1 MVPDRI
7 KLQLNWLNLRVRLR
21 IEAKR
26 KSTNMAYTAI
36 AKSAITLSLL
46 LGLMACQPTTEPSP
60 PAPPINEM
68 KIAHLSEGDES
79 NFEAIR
85 STFADRNPGYDMAY
99 HTNQKA
105 LPQAEAPWVV
115 FIQEGGGTA
124 TINGENSSKFSV
136 GDILMLQKGDR
147 VETDSLFSA
156 LVFTVPEIAP
166 DNIPAFVRPDWDMN
180 ITDTPGGCATETNA
194 YRRILLTW
202 LDKVGPYSFHAINA
216 HRVRIMDS
224 FSHYHPVEGGFDE
237 FYLVQMVLPGAKILT
252 SSHVK
257 MIEKPERIAEEQAA
271 GLIQST
277 PLQVGDLVYL
287 PRGIVHRGVGGVL
300 AQVITVPGFVP
311 GSEIGVDH
319 HLKKINDILSLKG
332 KQALP
337 FNQSASTKA
346 VIK

>member
-1 MVPDRI
+1 
-7 KLQLNWLNLRVRLR
+7 
-21 IEAKR
+21 
-26 KSTNMAYTAI
+26 MAYHAI

-46 LGLMACQPTTEPSP
+46 MGLMACQPTVEPSP
-60 PAPPINEM
+60 PVPPINEM
-68 KIAHLSEGDES
+68 KIAHLSQGDES
-79 NFEAIR
+79 SFEAIR
-85 STFADRNPGYDMAY
+85 STFADRNPGYDIVY
-99 HTNQKA
+99 HADQKA
-105 LPQAEAPWVV
+105 LPEADGPLVV

-136 GDILMLQKGDR
+136 GDILMLQAGDQ

-252 SSHVK
+252 SSQVDLIENPTG
-257 MIEKPERIAEEQAA
+257 IEKGQAE
-271 GLIQST
+271 GLIQAT
-277 PLQVGDLVYL
+277 PLKVGDLVYL
-287 PRGIVHRGVGGVL
+287 PRGTMHRGFGGVL
-300 AQVITVPGFVP
+300 AQVITIPGFVP

-319 HLKKINDILSLKG
+319 HLKKINDLLSLDG
-332 KQALP
+332 KAALP
-337 FNQSASTKA
+337 FNESASKEA

>member
-1 MVPDRI
+1 MLSINI
-7 KLQLNWLNLRVRLR
+7 K
-21 IEAKR
+21 AKR

-36 AKSAITLSLL
+36 AKNAITLSLFV
-46 LGLMACQPTTEPSP
+46 GLMACQAATEPSP
-60 PAPPINEM
+60 PSPPINEM
-68 KIAHLSEGDES
+68 KIAHLSTEDAS
-79 NFEAIR
+79 SFEAIR

-99 HTNQKA
+99 HKDQKT
-105 LPQAEAPWVV
+105 LPKAEAPWVV

-136 GDILMLQKGDR
+136 GDILMLQEGDQ

-237 FYLVQMVLPGAKILT
+237 FYLVQMVLPDAKILT
-252 SSHVK
+252 SSQVDL
-257 MIEKPERIAEEQAA
+257 IENPAKIAQGQAQ

-287 PRGIVHRGVGGVL
+287 PRGTMHRGVGGVL

-319 HLKKINDILSLKG
+319 HLKKINDLLSLKG
-332 KQALP
+332 EEALP
-337 FNQSASTKA
+337 FNQAASTTA